1 MTVIEVDG
9 SIPKV
14 VKHDTATTSRPSHSL
29 PFNSQFIRLLDHK
42 TYSCQA
48 TGTVNPAAA
57 VECSVFHWRSRV
69 IAFENPSRGSSGE
82 TFSRMWEGGKGP
94 SEAVDKLAK
103 LVEQQST
110 IAASRCAIRSGQSDR
125 LNS

>member
-9 SIPKV
+9 SIPKLSSMTLPPHRDHHIV
-14 VKHDTATTSRPSHSL
+14 Y